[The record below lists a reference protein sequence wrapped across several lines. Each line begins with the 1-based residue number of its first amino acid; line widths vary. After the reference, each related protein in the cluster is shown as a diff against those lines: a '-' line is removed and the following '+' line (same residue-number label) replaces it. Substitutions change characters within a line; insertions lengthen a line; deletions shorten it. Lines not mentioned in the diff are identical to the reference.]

1 MDSEACRWC
10 IQPAVAISE
19 FGIQIV
25 DLDSKKVLTID
36 VDNTALEHYIAYEHL
51 FKQSNYGTAH
61 KIYDIDRRAKLTPV
75 LNGRIG
81 ILLY

>member
-1 MDSEACRWC
+1 M
-10 IQPAVAISE
+10 VISE

-51 FKQSNYGTAH
+51 FKQSNYRMAH
-61 KIYDIDRRAKLTPV
+61 EIYDIDRQAKLTLV
-75 LNGRIG
+75 LNGG
-81 ILLY
+81 IHILSY